1 MKKLFDCIITVSL
14 NPALDVTLWISSM
27 DFSEPNKTTAEKL
40 YAGGKAINISRVLT
54 ALGEKSL
61 SVGLIGEDNR
71 KMFTDL
77 LDEDGV
83 KYDFVPVSGSV
94 RENITLVIP
103 DKRVLKVNRPG
114 CAVSRDAMDAV
125 KKRILDEIKAHE
137 SILLVF
143 AGSLPP
149 NITSEAYKAFILSLR
164 RENVKIAVDTS
175 VFKAEDIEAIRP
187 FIIKPNLPEFRQMC
201 GSNLPTEQSII
212 KSASRMTEFVDH
224 VMISLGGKGLLY
236 ANHDHILR
244 LLPPSVTVQ
253 STVGAGDTTLAAF
266 IYCLQTGRDPSEA
279 AAFASAA
286 GTASVTLDGTGIV
299 TLEQIETVLRD
310 MAVKTIR

>member
-1 MKKLFDCIITVSL
+1 MKKLFDRIITVSL
-14 NPALDVTLWISSM
+14 NPALDVTLWIPSM

-137 SILLVF
+137 SVLLVF

-164 RENVKIAVDTS
+164 RENVRIAVDTS
-175 VFKAEDIEAIRP
+175 VFKSEDIEAIRP

-212 KSASRMTEFVDH
+212 KSAGRMTEFVDH

-266 IYCLQTGRDPSEA
+266 IYSLQTGRDPSAA

-299 TLEQIETVLRD
+299 TPEQIETVLRD